1 VADPETHMKPTVVKV
16 TQLRVCTFKIQYQ
29 LWN

>member
-16 TQLRVCTFKIQYQ
+16 TQLRVFTFKAQCQ
-29 LWN
+29 L